1 MRAPRIFSMDKLS
14 ANGWHVLG
22 LFVAGIVVRW
32 GWEVGG
38 FLWTKIVY

>member
-1 MRAPRIFSMDKLS
+1 MDKLS
-14 ANGWHVLG
+14 RNGWNALG

-38 FLWTKIVY
+38 WLWIKLT